1 MRATDPV
8 DLYIKEHKKATGQRA
23 SAAIHSFGIIRGKS
37 VKNMPKIDFFSE
49 LLIFLEQFVRIMSK
63 SLTSP
68 QFLKKSRAIRSQLL
82 FCKEQREQF
91 SHSRSFL
98 KSDESESLFNMSD
111 LLVF

>member
-82 FCKEQREQF
+82 FCKERREQF
-91 SHSRSFL
+91 SHSQSFL
-98 KSDESESLFNMSD
+98 KSDESKSLTVA
-111 LLVF
+111 LL